1 MNREKLN
8 LSLSNLERKV
18 KFLLNNFKDLKQELS
33 IAKSE
38 NQELKDIIR
47 KKDDQIIDFQN
58 KYKIS
63 KIVRNIRDGEE
74 DASELKNQ
82 INEHIREIDKCIL
95 HLSQG

>member
-8 LSLSNLERKV
+8 QSLSNLERKV
-18 KFLLNNFKDLKQELS
+18 KFLLNSHKDLKQELS

-38 NQELKDIIR
+38 NQDLREIIR

-82 INEHIREIDKCIL
+82 INEYIREIDKCIL

>member
-8 LSLSNLERKV
+8 VSLSNLERKIKV
-18 KFLLNNFKDLKQELS
+18 LLSSHKDLKEELS

-38 NQELKDIIR
+38 NQELKEIIR

-82 INEHIREIDKCIL
+82 INEYIREIDKCIT

>member
-18 KFLLNNFKDLKQELS
+18 KFLLDSHKDLKQELS
-33 IAKSE
+33 NAKSE

-47 KKDDQIIDFQN
+47 NKDDQIIDFQN

-63 KIVRNIRDGEE
+63 KIAKNIRGGED

-82 INEHIREIDKCIL
+82 INEYIREIDKCIM

>member
-18 KFLLNNFKDLKQELS
+18 KFLLNNHKDLKQELNV
-33 IAKSE
+33 AKSE
-38 NQELKDIIR
+38 NQELKEIIR

-63 KIVRNIRDGEE
+63 KIVRNIRDGE
-74 DASELKNQ
+74 DDTSEIKNQ
-82 INEHIREIDKCIL
+82 INEYIREIDKCIM

>member
-18 KFLLNNFKDLKQELS
+18 KFLLNNYKDLKQELT

-38 NQELKDIIR
+38 NQELKEIIR
-47 KKDDQIIDFQN
+47 NKDDQIIDFQN

-63 KIVRNIRDGEE
+63 KIVTNIRDGED

-82 INEHIREIDKCIL
+82 INEYIREIDKCIM

>member
-1 MNREKLN
+1 MTSEKLN

-18 KFLLNNFKDLKQELS
+18 KFLLNNYQDLKEELS
-33 IAKSE
+33 IVKSE
-38 NQELKDIIR
+38 NQELKELIR
-47 KKDDQIIDFQN
+47 KKEDQIIDFQN

-82 INEHIREIDKCIL
+82 INEYIREIDKCIL
-95 HLSQG
+95 HLSQA

>member
-18 KFLLNNFKDLKQELS
+18 KFLLNSYKDLKKELTV
-33 IAKSE
+33 AKSE
-38 NQELKDIIR
+38 NQELKEIIR

-63 KIVRNIRDGEE
+63 KIVTNIRDGED

-82 INEHIREIDKCIL
+82 INEYIREIDKCIM

>member
-18 KFLLNNFKDLKQELS
+18 KFLLNNYKDLKQELNV
-33 IAKSE
+33 AKSE
-38 NQELKDIIR
+38 NQELKEIIR
-47 KKDDQIIDFQN
+47 KRDDQIIDFQN

-63 KIVRNIRDGEE
+63 KIVRNIRDGED

-82 INEHIREIDKCIL
+82 INEYIREIDKCIM

>member
-18 KFLLNNFKDLKQELS
+18 KFLLNNHKDLKQELNV
-33 IAKSE
+33 AKSE
-38 NQELKDIIR
+38 NQELKEIIR
-47 KKDDQIIDFQN
+47 KRDDQIIDFQN

-63 KIVRNIRDGEE
+63 KIVTNIRDGED

-82 INEHIREIDKCIL
+82 INEYIREIDKCIM

>member
-8 LSLSNLERKV
+8 SSLSNLERKV
-18 KFLLNNFKDLKQELS
+18 KFLLNNYKNLQQELS
-33 IAKSE
+33 TAKSE
-38 NQELKDIIR
+38 NQELKELIR
-47 KKDDQIIDFQN
+47 KKDDQILDFQN

-82 INEHIREIDKCIL
+82 INEYIREIDKCIL

>member
-18 KFLLNNFKDLKQELS
+18 KFLLNSHKDLQQELS
-33 IAKSE
+33 IAKSA
-38 NQELKDIIR
+38 NQELKEIIK
-47 KKDDQIIDFQN
+47 KKDDQILDFQN

-63 KIVRNIRDGEE
+63 KIVKNLRDGEE

-82 INEHIREIDKCIL
+82 INEYIREIDKCIL

>member
-18 KFLLNNFKDLKQELS
+18 KFLLNNYKDLKQELTV
-33 IAKSE
+33 AKSE

-63 KIVRNIRDGEE
+63 KIVTNIRDGED

-82 INEHIREIDKCIL
+82 INEYIREIDKCIM

>member
-1 MNREKLN
+1 MTREKLN

-18 KFLLNNFKDLKQELS
+18 KFLLNNYQDLRQELS
-33 IAKSE
+33 IVKSE
-38 NQELKDIIR
+38 NQELKELIR

-82 INEHIREIDKCIL
+82 INEYIREIDKCIT

>member
-18 KFLLNNFKDLKQELS
+18 KFLLNNYKDLKQELTV
-33 IAKSE
+33 AKSE

-47 KKDDQIIDFQN
+47 RKDDQIIDFQN

-63 KIVRNIRDGEE
+63 KIVTNIRDGED

-82 INEHIREIDKCIL
+82 INEYIREIDKCIM

>member
-18 KFLLNNFKDLKQELS
+18 KFLLNNYKDLKQELS

-38 NQELKDIIR
+38 NQELKEIIR

-63 KIVRNIRDGEE
+63 KIVTNIRDGED

-82 INEHIREIDKCIL
+82 INEYIREIDKCIM

>member
-18 KFLLNNFKDLKQELS
+18 KFLLNNYKDLKQELNV
-33 IAKSE
+33 AKSE
-38 NQELKDIIR
+38 NQELKEIIR
-47 KKDDQIIDFQN
+47 KRDDQIIDFQN

-63 KIVRNIRDGEE
+63 KIVRNIRDGE
-74 DASELKNQ
+74 DDTSELKNQ
-82 INEHIREIDKCIL
+82 INEYIREIDKCIM

>member
-1 MNREKLN
+1 MNKH
-8 LSLSNLERKV
+8 
-18 KFLLNNFKDLKQELS
+18 KDLKQELS
-33 IAKSE
+33 VAKSE
-38 NQELKDIIR
+38 NNELKELIR

-63 KIVRNIRDGEE
+63 KIVKNIRDREE

-82 INEHIREIDKCIL
+82 INEYIREIDKCIL